1 MCLCLCPQVW
11 VKAGTS
17 RYLISSHLPSP
28 TSFCMMMMMMMMGE
42 CLFRRRSRLPS
53 PWFRNNLR
61 LGRIDQPTN
70 QTIQPTDRPP
80 DRPIFQESIQGQTL
94 KAMQGP
100 RTDPSVLA
108 ALKREIQ
115 RGRPTSSLL
124 LNYKRDGTMFLNYLR
139 VYPLIGDARGT
150 ITHFLGVLQVCHV
163 CGVLFVGSTYCC
175 GVFGLSGVL
184 KNVFLLFFVTF
195 RFFVEIGVCCSDCAC
210 RLVFPVTNPALLKQ
224 ASTEKK
230 RIGWKQ
236 EMRSDRTEASPASRF
251 SAV

>member
-1 MCLCLCPQVW
+1 MLCCGVLVLVLVLVP
-11 VKAGTS
+11 AGVGEGRNLT
-17 RYLISSHLPSP
+17 LPHIISPPLTYKFLYDDDDDDDGRMFVSPPFSPPVSLVSEQPSSW
-28 TSFCMMMMMMMMGE
+28 TN
-42 CLFRRRSRLPS
+42 R
-53 PWFRNNLR
+53 
-61 LGRIDQPTN
+61 PTN
-70 QTIQPTDRPP
+70 QPNHSTNGPTTRPTN
-80 DRPIFQESIQGQTL
+80 FQESIQGQTL

-210 RLVFPVTNPALLKQ
+210 RLVFPVQTPLC
-224 ASTEKK
+224 
-230 RIGWKQ
+230 
-236 EMRSDRTEASPASRF
+236 
-251 SAV
+251 